1 MTLTDEVRSFNRFYT
16 LKIGLLNRSLPA
28 TDLSLPEAR
37 VLYELAHAPEG
48 GRTAAEI
55 GRTLNVDKAH
65 LSRIAARLRAR
76 ALMASRVSPD
86 HRKHRLL
93 TLTEAGAKTF
103 AAAEA
108 AARAQV
114 DALLEPIDF
123 TARTRL
129 VEAMRLI
136 RAALNNREA
145 KDGDMSLRR
154 LKPGDVGWIIHRQA
168 ILYHEEYGWDWTYE
182 GLASRI
188 LGAFVAEFDSIKEDG
203 WVGERRG
210 AIVGSVFLMKSDD
223 PAVAKL
229 RLLYVEPSAR
239 GAGLGRT
246 LVATCIARA
255 RELGYRELTLWT
267 NDILIAARRIYQAAG
282 FRLVS
287 EAPHHSFG
295 HDLVGQTWTLDLA
308 RARAQN
314 VL

>member
-1 MTLTDEVRSFNRFYT
+1 MTLTDEVRAFNRFYT

-37 VLYELAHAPEG
+37 VLYELAHAPES

-55 GRTLNVDKAH
+55 GRALAMDKAH
-65 LSRIAARLRAR
+65 LSRIVARLRVR
-76 ALMASRVSPD
+76 RLVASRISPE

-93 TLTEAGAKTF
+93 SLTEAGAKTF
-103 AAAEA
+103 AGADA

-114 DALLEPIDF
+114 DALIEPIDF
-123 TARTRL
+123 RARARL
-129 VEAMRLI
+129 AGAMRDI
-136 RAALNNREA
+136 RAALDDREA
-145 KDGDMSLRR
+145 KDADISLRG
-154 LKPGDVGWIIHRQA
+154 LKAGDAGWIIHRQA
-168 ILYHEEYGWDWTYE
+168 VLYHDEYGWDWTYE

-188 LGAFVAEFDSIKEDG
+188 LGAFVAEFDSAREDG
-203 WVGERRG
+203 WVAERGG
-210 AIVGSVFLMKSDD
+210 AIMGSIFLMKSDD
-223 PAVAKL
+223 PNVAKL

-239 GAGLGRT
+239 GAGLGRR

-267 NDILIAARRIYQAAG
+267 NDILVAARRIYQAAG

-295 HDLVGQTWTLDLA
+295 HDLVGQTWTLDL
-308 RARAQN
+308 R
-314 VL
+314 